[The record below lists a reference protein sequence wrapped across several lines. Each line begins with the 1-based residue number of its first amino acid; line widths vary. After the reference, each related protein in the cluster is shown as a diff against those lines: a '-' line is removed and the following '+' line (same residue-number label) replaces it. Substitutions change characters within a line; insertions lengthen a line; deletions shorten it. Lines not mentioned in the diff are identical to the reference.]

1 MKSLSDVV
9 AGAGLHIYA
18 DIALIIFLAVF
29 LAILAR
35 VLLAKRSTWEHEAHL
50 PLEDDVARF
59 TSNTPLD
66 RSTDHADQ

>member
-18 DIALIIFLAVF
+18 DIALILFLVAF

-35 VLLAKRSTWEHEAHL
+35 VLFTKRSHWEHDLNL
-50 PLEDDVARF
+50 PLDDGET
-59 TSNTPLD
+59 TSHSTSD
-66 RSTDHADQ
+66 RGTDHDPQR